1 MAKSKSTPGMHR
13 GDQFER
19 DYLLRMGLVKPA
31 TQAPS
36 ELEQLD
42 AVVFCCE
49 FLLPVAQATARPGN
63 APEVVAA
70 WLGALAA
77 NSRRHI
83 ANGGMG
89 AVAPMVTQE
98 ADSQLIPSR
107 T

>member
-1 MAKSKSTPGMHR
+1 MAKSKSTPGMHP

-31 TQAPS
+31 TEAP
-36 ELEQLD
+36 ELQQFRQIVE
-42 AVVFCCE
+42 CCDY
-49 FLLPVAQATARPGN
+49 LLPVAQHTAKPGN
-63 APEVVAA
+63 APEIVAA
-70 WLGALAA
+70 WLIALRALARDA
-77 NSRRHI
+77 V

-98 ADSQLIPSR
+98 VDSQLTPSR